1 MCVAAPGEV
10 IAVDADGADVV
21 ISGRTRRV
29 ARLLVPDV
37 AVGEF
42 VLVSSGM
49 IVDRLSAEEA
59 RERMGLFDQL
69 LEVLD
74 AGE

>member
-74 AGE
+74 AGD

>member
-1 MCVAAPGEV
+1 
-10 IAVDADGADVV
+10 
-21 ISGRTRRV
+21 
-29 ARLLVPDV
+29 LLVPDV
-37 AVGEF
+37 SVGEF
-42 VLVSSGM
+42 VLVSAGM
-49 IVDRLSAEEA
+49 IVDRLSADEA

>member
-10 IAVDADGADVV
+10 IAVDADGAGVV

-29 ARLLVPDV
+29 ATLLVPDV

-49 IVDRLSAEEA
+49 IVDRLNAEEA